1 MHETPFFSKF
11 GRQARLL
18 VDIILGI
25 PHDEG
30 NTADTEVLAQGTRD
44 NLQIAFE
51 LARRN
56 LTEHATRQV
65 ANNGKL
71 APYPVFK
78 PGQKVLMYRPFQDTD
93 GPNPNILLPWR
104 GPYILC
110 AQLSPVAYRVRR
122 TNETRQ
128 ISVHLAHIK
137 PFHPR
142 EKPPAPQFDK
152 LANFVLG
159 KEIP

>member
-51 LARRN
+51 LARQYS
-56 LTEHATRQV
+56 TERATRQ
-65 ANNGKL
+65 AADNDKL
-71 APYPVFK
+71 APCPVFK
-78 PGQKVLMYRPFQDTD
+78 P
-93 GPNPNILLPWR
+93 
-104 GPYILC
+104 
-110 AQLSPVAYRVRR
+110 
-122 TNETRQ
+122 
-128 ISVHLAHIK
+128 
-137 PFHPR
+137 
-142 EKPPAPQFDK
+142 
-152 LANFVLG
+152 
-159 KEIP
+159 

>member
-93 GPNPNILLPWR
+93 GPNPNILLPW
-104 GPYILC
+104 LN
-110 AQLSPVAYRVRR
+110 SP
-122 TNETRQ
+122 Q
-128 ISVHLAHIK
+128 
-137 PFHPR
+137 
-142 EKPPAPQFDK
+142 
-152 LANFVLG
+152 
-159 KEIP
+159 